1 MYGTAIVVVVTNM
14 HILNPGVFV
23 SVGVTLVLIGSI
35 LAGYLLYDPIR
46 FLIFVNYVEHFQ
58 TITRE
63 RVNSEFT

>member
-46 FLIFVNYVEHFQ
+46 
-58 TITRE
+58 
-63 RVNSEFT
+63 